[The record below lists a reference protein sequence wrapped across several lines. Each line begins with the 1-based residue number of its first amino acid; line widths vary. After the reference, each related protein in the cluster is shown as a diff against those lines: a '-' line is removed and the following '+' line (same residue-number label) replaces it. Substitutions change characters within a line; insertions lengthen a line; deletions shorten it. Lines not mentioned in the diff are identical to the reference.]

1 MILAIYKEKDDVFI
15 QNVSMSNNLLSV
27 HFLKF
32 LNTLF
37 FVINTERMSP
47 NSENI
52 ASVTVCAFPC
62 CCFVLKYC
70 VCEHTLSY
78 FVGFIEC
85 V

>member
-1 MILAIYKEKDDVFI
+1 MMFYTKCFDVQQFVKCSFSK
-15 QNVSMSNNLLSV
+15 VSEYA
-27 HFLKF
+27 
-32 LNTLF
+32 F

-52 ASVTVCAFPC
+52 ASVTVCTFPC

-70 VCEHTLSY
+70 VCEHILSY